1 MQQAESYFDVT
12 ELNIE
17 QRVFISSDG
26 TPIGYQVA
34 GNPDG
39 PALLLANGLGGTMTT
54 YRFILKYFSDVFR
67 FYGWD
72 YRGLYSSGR
81 PLKGYAELTIENHAQ
96 DGLELLNHEGVDTFH
111 AFGWSMGVQVLL
123 EMARADPQRMDS
135 LILHNGAAGKPYKA
149 VLGQEFMDTAIPWLL
164 RKLQKVDG
172 LVTRTVHWAVDL
184 PAFASIMIKMRMAHP
199 ELRRE
204 VFLDV
209 ARGFQALDLHLYM
222 ELLLHLG
229 EHDASEVLE
238 HIICPTL
245 ILAGSKDLL
254 TPLTNAEHLAQ
265 TIPNA
270 QLEILPGGSHYAAV
284 EFPDLINQH
293 LEVFFMKHIKSLTLN
308 SH

>member
-1 MQQAESYFDVT
+1 MQQADSHFDVS

-39 PALLLANGLGGTMTT
+39 PALLLANGLGGTITT
-54 YRFILKYFSDVFR
+54 YRFILKHFSDIFR
-67 FYGWD
+67 FYCWD

-81 PLKGYAELTIENHAQ
+81 PIKGYAGLAIENHAE
-96 DGLELLNHEGVDTFH
+96 DGLELLKHEGVDTFH

-123 EMARADPQRMDS
+123 EMARTNSRRMQS

-149 VLGQEFMDTAIPWLL
+149 VLGQEYMDTAIPWLL
-164 RKLQKVDG
+164 KKLQKVDG
-172 LVTRTVHWAVDL
+172 LVTRTVNWAVDF
-184 PAFASIMIKMRMAHP
+184 PAFVSIMIKMRMAHP

-209 ARGFQALDLHLYM
+209 ARGFQSIDLHLYM

-229 EHDASEVLE
+229 AHDASEVLE
-238 HIICPTL
+238 HITCPTL
-245 ILAGSKDLL
+245 ILAGSKDFL
-254 TPLTNAEHLAQ
+254 TPLVNAENLAQ
-265 TIPNA
+265 AIQNA

-284 EFPDLINQH
+284 EFPDLINNH
-293 LEVFFMKHIKSLTLN
+293 LEVFFMKHIKTLN
-308 SH
+308 IKTH